1 LATKENGSTSL
12 NRSENII
19 YLASQL
25 KKKKSNAGN
34 NRFSGKFYF
43 KSNKKNE
50 IIEEMEYYHSSPV
63 Q

>member
-1 LATKENGSTSL
+1 LS
-12 NRSENII
+12 RCENII

-34 NRFSGKFYF
+34 SRFSGKFYF

-50 IIEEMEYYHSSPV
+50 VIEEMEYYHSSPV